1 MENVKIYNMD
11 NETSLTVIMLELAEA
26 NITGLQIVYEGSG
39 DSGAIENI
47 LFTKEP
53 LETPD
58 DISNHIDDRWGL
70 KHGLSESG
78 IEMTKITSLVTNIE
92 DLITSVLLNEIED
105 WWNNDGGY
113 GVVNMLVPSGQYKIE
128 NSVRFMETYD
138 YEHEG
143 DLFNKI

>member
-1 MENVKIYNMD
+1 MENVKTYNMH
-11 NETSLTVIMLELAEA
+11 NETSLTVMMLVLAEA

-78 IEMTKITSLVTNIE
+78 IEMTKVASLVTNIKE
-92 DLITSVLLNEIED
+92 LIISVLLDEIEN
-105 WWNNDGGY
+105 WWDNDGGY
-113 GVVNMLVPSGQYKIE
+113 GIVNMLVPSGQYKIE
-128 NSVRFMETYD
+128 NSVRFTETYY